1 MLFRQNS
8 WVNRQYSSGVCA
20 SVVRYADAIASIP
33 LLYCLL
39 SDSRCFS
46 MHSARVWLHFFWWAR
61 IWSWNAPRSTAFSTT
76 GGLTGHPFI
85 HWRYSSCCNLN
96 DESTALRYSSKI
108 CSNMVH
114 PLSDEVTMRHY
125 QYLGASVRR
134 LIRGHPDPPLAGKRN
149 LARKFLPSA
158 LYWLQ
163 GRALSR
169 RKCCICNKEP
179 KAGECLGTSRLGA
192 NGRQVY
198 IAVASWFFVQ

>member
-61 IWSWNAPRSTAFSTT
+61 IWSWTAPRSTAFSTS

-85 HWRYSSCCNLN
+85 HWRYSSCCILN

-114 PLSDEVTMRHY
+114 PLSEEVNDETLSISWCFLSTTHTR
-125 QYLGASVRR
+125 
-134 LIRGHPDPPLAGKRN
+134 PPGPTSGGQEKPRTKA
-149 LARKFLPSA
+149 PS
-158 LYWLQ
+158 
-163 GRALSR
+163 
-169 RKCCICNKEP
+169 
-179 KAGECLGTSRLGA
+179 
-192 NGRQVY
+192 
-198 IAVASWFFVQ
+198 